1 MLIFNVTFKNE
12 RDNGTSSTEKNQTY
26 IPPCS
31 LGYKVICV
39 DDNFGKT
46 VVLYRGENVVYK
58 FIEVILKEYNYWK
71 TVMNEHFNKDLIMS
85 VENEKRFQSSN

>member
-12 RDNGTSSTEKNQTY
+12 RDNGTSSTEKNQNY

-46 VVLYRGENVVYK
+46 IVLYRGENLVYK

-71 TVMNEHFNKDLIMS
+71 TVTNEHFNKDLIMS

>member
-1 MLIFNVTFKNE
+1 MLIFNVTFKNK
-12 RDNGTSSTEKNQTY
+12 RDNGTSSTEKNQNY
-26 IPPCS
+26 ISCS

-46 VVLYRGENVVYK
+46 VVLYRGENVVYE

-71 TVMNEHFNKDLIMS
+71 TVMNEHFNKDLIIS

>member
-12 RDNGTSSTEKNQTY
+12 RDNGTSSTEKNQNY
-26 IPPCS
+26 IPCS

-58 FIEVILKEYNYWK
+58 FIEVILKEYIYWK

>member
-1 MLIFNVTFKNE
+1 MLIFNATFKNE
-12 RDNGTSSTEKNQTY
+12 KDNGTSSTEKNQNY
-26 IPPCS
+26 IPCS

>member
-12 RDNGTSSTEKNQTY
+12 RDNGTSSTEKNQNY
-26 IPPCS
+26 IPCS
-31 LGYKVICV
+31 HGYKVICV

-46 VVLYRGENVVYK
+46 VVLYRGENVIYE
-58 FIEVILKEYNYWK
+58 FIEVILKEYNYWE
-71 TVMNEHFNKDLIMS
+71 TVMNEHFNKDLIIS